1 MDMKVSGS
9 GNIPGG
15 EYENVRISGS
25 GKCNGNIKC
34 VSFHASGSSRCA
46 GNVECTEG
54 FHVSGSGHV
63 EGDVK
68 AGSFHC
74 SGSAHIDGN
83 AEAET
88 EFRASGSCHVG
99 KSCISHGK
107 LHASGSLS
115 VDGEMEA
122 ESARISGVL
131 HCKGLL
137 NAEDVEMK
145 LGHRNP
151 SRVGAIGGSRI
162 IVEYGQNGEGGGFY
176 LFGLRFGRAEGSGK
190 GTILRVEES
199 IEGDVLNLEG
209 VETPL
214 VVGKDVKIG
223 DGCRIGTVR
232 YSGLLEVSENATVE
246 NREMIR

>member
-9 GNIPGG
+9 GSIPGG

-25 GKCNGNIKC
+25 GKCHGDIKC
-34 VSFHASGSSRCA
+34 VSFHASGSSRCT

-54 FHVSGSGHV
+54 FHISGSGHV
-63 EGDVK
+63 EGDVE

-74 SGSAHIDGN
+74 SGSAHIDGS
-83 AEAET
+83 AEAVT
-88 EFRASGSCHVG
+88 EFKASGSCHVG

-115 VDGEMEA
+115 VDGEIEA
-122 ESARISGVL
+122 ESVRISGVL

-137 NAEDVEMK
+137 NAEEIEMK
-145 LGHRNP
+145 LGRRNS

-162 IVEYGQNGEGGGFY
+162 VVEYGLEGGGGFY
-176 LFGLRFGRAEGSGK
+176 LFGLRFGRAAEGGK
-190 GTILRVEES
+190 HVILRVDES
-199 IEGDVLNLEG
+199 IEGDDMTLEG
-209 VETPL
+209 VEAPL
-214 VVGKDVKIG
+214 VVGTNVRIG

-232 YSGLLEVSENATVE
+232 YSGVLEVSENATVE
-246 NREMIR
+246 NREKVE

>member
-9 GNIPGG
+9 GSIPGG

-25 GKCNGNIKC
+25 GKCHGNIKC
-34 VSFHASGSSRCA
+34 ISFHASGSSRCA

-68 AGSFHC
+68 AGNFHC
-74 SGSAHIDGN
+74 SGSAHIDGS

-88 EFRASGSCHVG
+88 EFHASGSCHVG
-99 KSCISHGK
+99 KSCVSHGK

-115 VDGEMEA
+115 VDGEIEA
-122 ESARISGVL
+122 ESVRISGVL

-137 NAEDVEMK
+137 NAEEIEMK
-145 LGHRNP
+145 LGRRNS

-162 IVEYGQNGEGGGFY
+162 VVEYGLEGGGGFY
-176 LFGLRFGRAEGSGK
+176 LFGLRFGRVQENGK
-190 GTILRVEES
+190 NIILRVEES
-199 IEGDVLNLEG
+199 IEGDEMTLEG

-214 VVGKDVKIG
+214 VVGKNIRIG

-232 YSGLLEVSENATVE
+232 YSGVLEVSETATVE
-246 NREMIR
+246 HSEKIQ